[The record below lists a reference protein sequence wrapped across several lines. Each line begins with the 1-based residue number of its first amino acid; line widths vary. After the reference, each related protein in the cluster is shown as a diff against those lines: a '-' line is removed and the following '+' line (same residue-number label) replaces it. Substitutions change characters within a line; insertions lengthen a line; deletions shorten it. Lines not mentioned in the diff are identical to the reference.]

1 MFLRS
6 SVVGAVAAALIGAA
20 AVAPRDAAAGDG
32 GKVLLGAVGGL
43 LAGKMISDHEQKK
56 QSEAYQQG
64 AQDQYVA
71 QQQYDQQMAQARQ
84 QAAANSP
91 EARLE
96 RLKKLRDQGLIS
108 DSDYNTQKAAIVSSL

>member
-1 MFLRS
+1 MTLRS
-6 SVVGAVAAALIGAA
+6 TVVGVVATTLIGAA

-43 LAGKMISDHEQKK
+43 LAGKMVSDHEQKK
-56 QSEAYQQG
+56 QAEAYQQG

-71 QQQYDQQMAQARQ
+71 QQQYSQQMDQARQ

-96 RLKKLRDQGLIS
+96 RLKQLRDQGLIS

>member
-1 MFLRS
+1 MTLRS
-6 SVVGAVAAALIGAA
+6 TVVGVVATALIGAA

-32 GKVLLGAVGGL
+32 GKILLGAVGGL
-43 LAGKMISDHEQKK
+43 LAGKMVSDHEQKK
-56 QSEAYQQG
+56 QAEAYQQG
-64 AQDQYVA
+64 AEDQYIA
-71 QQQYDQQMAQARQ
+71 QQQYNQQMAQASQ